1 MIFFVKLLIELEN
14 GNTEKAKVFSSE
26 VEIMVLEE
34 NGYFQFLEIK
44 ILLKKLLKLWNLWG
58 HWINLTFINF

>member
-34 NGYFQFLEIK
+34 NGYFRFLEIK
-44 ILLKKLLKLWNLWG
+44 ILLKRLLKLWNLWG
-58 HWINLTFINF
+58 LWINLTFINF